1 MPYKEIASSFL
12 YYTRDNAISLPV
24 QQGMVAGSGVTFRE
38 VTVEASHSPFL
49 SKIEEVVQVITEAA
63 ESAQ

>member
-1 MPYKEIASSFL
+1 
-12 YYTRDNAISLPV
+12 
-24 QQGMVAGSGVTFRE
+24 MVAGSGVTFRE
-38 VTVEASHSPFL
+38 ATVEASHSPFL